1 MLATPLAAGIPFALG
16 GAAFAL
22 SRSALVVTG
31 VEAPWLLAAVGFV
44 KLGFDLADQD
54 WRDVVFRLWV
64 ERVIHYTL
72 NQVPAGYDAAIA
84 YLEGTIEDFESG
96 G

>member
-1 MLATPLAAGIPFALG
+1 MSHTEWRRILPV
-16 GAAFAL
+16 
-22 SRSALVVTG
+22 LV
-31 VEAPWLLAAVGFV
+31 ER
-44 KLGFDLADQD
+44 FDLADQD